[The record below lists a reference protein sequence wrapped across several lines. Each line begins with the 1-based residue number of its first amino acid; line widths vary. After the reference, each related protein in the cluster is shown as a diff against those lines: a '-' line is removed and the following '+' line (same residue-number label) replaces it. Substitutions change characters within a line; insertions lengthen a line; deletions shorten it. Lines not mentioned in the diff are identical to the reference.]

1 MAATSK
7 FFAYLERLRWIK
19 RWGLKRNVVEENV
32 MEHSWQVAT
41 IAHVLAI
48 IHQRKF
54 GGEIDPNQVAT
65 MALYHDVSEIITGDL
80 PSPIKYHSDR
90 ILSAYRMI
98 EHEAEAELLGLLP
111 QEFQKDF
118 ENILLHN
125 KVDENVSR
133 YVKAADLISAF
144 LKCQLEVNSGNPEF
158 EDAQRAIEDSIRQLA
173 MPEVDFF
180 MATFVDSYLLT
191 LDELLQQHDAELKND
206 DNVRK
211 PV

>member
-1 MAATSK
+1 MGATSR

-48 IHQRKF
+48 IHRKHF
-54 GGEIDPNQVAT
+54 NGDIDPNQVAT
-65 MALYHDVSEIITGDL
+65 TALYHDVSEIITGDL

-98 EHEAEAELLGLLP
+98 EHEAEEELLGLLP
-111 QEFQKDF
+111 ENLQPEFR
-118 ENILLHN
+118 NILLHDQ
-125 KVDENVSR
+125 VDDKVSR
-133 YVKAADLISAF
+133 FVKAADLISAF
-144 LKCQLEVNSGNPEF
+144 LKCQLEVKSGNHEF
-158 EDAQRAIEDSIRQLA
+158 EDAQKSIEDAIRKLGMA
-173 MPEVDFF
+173 EVDYF

-191 LDELLQQHDAELKND
+191 LDELLKQHDANIG
-206 DNVRK
+206 R
-211 PV
+211 

>member
-48 IHQRKF
+48 IHQKKF
-54 GGEIDPNQVAT
+54 NGAIDPNQVAT
-65 MALYHDVSEIITGDL
+65 TALYHDVSEIITGDL

-90 ILSAYRMI
+90 ILSAYRII
-98 EHEAEAELLGLLP
+98 ENEAEEELLNLLP
-111 QEFQKDF
+111 DDLRADF
-118 ENILLHN
+118 GSILLHQ
-125 KVDENVSR
+125 KVDPKVANF
-133 YVKAADLISAF
+133 VKAADLISAF
-144 LKCQLEVNSGNPEF
+144 LKCQLEVNSGNHEF
-158 EDAQRAIEDSIRQLA
+158 EDAQKAIEDSIRKLE
-173 MPEVDFF
+173 MPEVDYF

-191 LDELLQQHDAELKND
+191 LDELLKQHDRTLNK
-206 DNVRK
+206 
-211 PV
+211 

>member
-48 IHQRKF
+48 IHQKKF
-54 GGEIDPNQVAT
+54 NGAIDPSQVAT
-65 MALYHDVSEIITGDL
+65 TALYHDVSEIITGDL

-90 ILSAYRMI
+90 ILSAYRII
-98 EHEAEAELLGLLP
+98 ENEAEEELLNLLP
-111 QEFQKDF
+111 DDLQSDF
-118 ENILLHN
+118 EEILLHQ
-125 KVDENVSR
+125 KVDPKVTNF
-133 YVKAADLISAF
+133 VKAADLISAF
-144 LKCQLEVNSGNPEF
+144 LKCQLEVNSGNHEF
-158 EDAQRAIEDSIRQLA
+158 EDAQKAIEDSIRKLE
-173 MPEVDFF
+173 MPEVDYF

-191 LDELLQQHDAELKND
+191 LDELLKQHDETLK
-206 DNVRK
+206 K
-211 PV
+211 